1 MRELVKKH
9 VYMYSGGNCRAVFR
23 VCRAMIGDVI
33 DLLGKDEVFY
43 DETEESVSVS
53 VYTNEMSRRPLRP
66 GCDGTGTEKSAGK
79 CKKTVGTGAG
89 KISITGG
96 TVKNE

>member
-1 MRELVKKH
+1 
-9 VYMYSGGNCRAVFR
+9 
-23 VCRAMIGDVI
+23 MIGDVI

-66 GCDGTGTEKSAGK
+66 ELCPGCDGTGTEKAAGK
-79 CKKTVGTGAG
+79 CKKPVATSAG
-89 KISITGG
+89 EISITGG
-96 TVKNE
+96 ITI

>member
-1 MRELVKKH
+1 
-9 VYMYSGGNCRAVFR
+9 
-23 VCRAMIGDVI
+23 MIGDVI

-66 GCDGTGTEKSAGK
+66 GYDGTGTEKSAGK
-79 CKKTVGTGAG
+79 CKKPAATSTGE
-89 KISITGG
+89 ISITGG
-96 TVKNE
+96 ITI

>member
-1 MRELVKKH
+1 
-9 VYMYSGGNCRAVFR
+9 
-23 VCRAMIGDVI
+23 MIGDVI

-66 GCDGTGTEKSAGK
+66 ELRPGYDGTGTEKSAGK
-79 CKKTVGTGAG
+79 CKKPAATSTGE
-89 KISITGG
+89 ISITGG
-96 TVKNE
+96 ITI